1 MDMSDDSYKRGV
13 TDATKALGG
22 VDNPDDM
29 DVDAEQEERAADLSN
44 EITDAA
50 KTLMEF
56 HGWTKQDI
64 LDHVD
69 MALEDK

>member
-1 MDMSDDSYKRGV
+1 MEMSDDSYNRGV
-13 TDATKALGG
+13 TDTTKALGG
-22 VDNPDDM
+22 VDNPEM

-44 EITDAA
+44 DITDAA
-50 KTLMEF
+50 KTLVEI
-56 HGWTKQDI
+56 HGWTKQDV